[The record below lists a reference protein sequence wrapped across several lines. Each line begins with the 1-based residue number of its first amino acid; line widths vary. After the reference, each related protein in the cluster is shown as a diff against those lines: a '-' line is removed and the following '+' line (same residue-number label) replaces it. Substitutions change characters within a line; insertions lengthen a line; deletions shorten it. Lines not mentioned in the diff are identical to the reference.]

1 MNFAEALTYGTVFL
15 FGITAGSFL
24 NVCILRIPRGESVVT
39 VPSHCMSCGKR
50 LRWFELVP
58 LFSYLML
65 RGRCSAC
72 KSRISVQY
80 PLVEAANGLLWC
92 LLFWRFGPE
101 PDFILACLLCSALIV
116 LSVIDARTLEIP
128 PGANVFIFALGA
140 VRGILNFQD
149 WPLYVIGFVAVSAP
163 LFLIL
168 ILSGGRGIGG
178 GDVKLMA
185 ACGLFLGWKL
195 VILSFFLGCILGTLI
210 HLPLMASKK
219 AGRVLAM
226 GPYLSAGVLL
236 SLVWGDA
243 FLGWYLG
250 LL

>member
-1 MNFAEALTYGTVFL
+1 MDFAAALTYGTVFL

-39 VPSHCMSCGKR
+39 VPSHCISCGKR
-50 LRWFELVP
+50 LRWFELIP
-58 LFSYLML
+58 LFSYLFL

-92 LLFWRFGPE
+92 LMLWRFGAE
-101 PDFILACLLCSALIV
+101 RDFVLACLLCSALVV

-128 PGANVFIFALGA
+128 PGANGFIFVLGA
-140 VRGILNFQD
+140 FRGILHFQD
-149 WPLYVIGFVAVSAP
+149 WPQYVIGFFAVSVP

-168 ILSGGRGIGG
+168 MITAGKGIGG

-195 VILSFFLGCILGTLI
+195 AVLSFFLGCILGTLI
-210 HLPLMASKK
+210 HLPLMAGKK
-219 AGRVLAM
+219 AGRVLAL